1 MIRIL
6 GGGGGLRGKP
16 DGNNTSS
23 RHVSAMQV
31 RHLNGSANDQLHT

>member
-6 GGGGGLRGKP
+6 GGGGGLRGKS
-16 DGNNTSS
+16 DGNTSS

-31 RHLNGSANDQLHT
+31 RHLNGISK